1 MKKEMMENATGVK
14 LTKKASKNVIR
25 SLSVGLAAMM
35 ALSTPIA
42 AFAEDADGQNSS
54 ETTPEES
61 TTTVTTQKLAADQVK
76 EIQQSDAAQNIK
88 TDTTAAKDAVNAA
101 VDTTFKDGSGADQA
115 TKDAAGELD
124 AVANGTFEG
133 GTDVNVAEEMVDK
146 TMDRIDDASDAATKT
161 DAALKEADQKADE
174 ANTIADDAKKE
185 QQEAQDAFDKAQ
197 AGIDSATDIEDA
209 KNAYNQAAGIV
220 GDAKRMRLPKQIMTA
235 K

>member
-61 TTTVTTQKLAADQVK
+61 TTTVTTQKSAAEQV
-76 EIQQSDAAQNIK
+76 
-88 TDTTAAKDAVNAA
+88 
-101 VDTTFKDGSGADQA
+101 
-115 TKDAAGELD
+115 GEVQK
-124 AVANGTFEG
+124 A
-133 GTDVNVAEEMVDK
+133 AEETRETTK
-146 TMDRIDDASDAATKT
+146 ERTMTWFGMHFPLRETAILYLSFIW
-161 DAALKEADQKADE
+161 
-174 ANTIADDAKKE
+174 NHTIRPIQME
-185 QQEAQDAFDKAQ
+185 P
-197 AGIDSATDIEDA
+197 GW
-209 KNAYNQAAGIV
+209 
-220 GDAKRMRLPKQIMTA
+220 MTFYR